1 MATTATTEPA
11 GYGALFQHAGYLRLW
26 TANGVSLIGDAITRI
41 ALPVYIYR
49 LSGSAAA
56 LGGAAVLQTLAWAL
70 IGATTGVLVDRL
82 ARKAILIVVPLVQ
95 AALVGLLPFAGALWH
110 VFAVTFV
117 TAGLAVFASTTR
129 FAALPDIVGPHLMP
143 YAAASGQVS
152 TQVMNIIGPTVGGLV
167 VAFVGVQPAFLL
179 DAGTFIIA
187 ALLVAT
193 VAIPQATPTGEQ
205 LPLLADMLTGLRY
218 IWSRPVVQFLVFGDL
233 AGDIGYTVMLTL
245 TVALV
250 EGDLGYG
257 SAVFGL
263 LVATH
268 AAGFVICA
276 LVSARVARRTGRM
289 RYAVTSG
296 LAVAG
301 IGLVIAAAWPSLPGA
316 FLGWALLGAGTAPA
330 WTLGNVLWAK
340 LVPSDLRGR
349 TGAIG
354 NAAAS
359 VVQLVTAAA
368 IGGAATSFGT
378 RWAIGGAGLA
388 QIVAIGAA
396 IFLLRRGWQAM
407 QAM

>member
-1 MATTATTEPA
+1 MATTAPVEPA
-11 GYGALFQHAGYLRLW
+11 GYGALFQHAGYVRLW
-26 TANGVSLIGDAITRI
+26 TANAVSLTGDAITRI
-41 ALPVYIYR
+41 ALPVYVYR
-49 LSGSAAA
+49 LTGSAAA
-56 LGGAAVLQTLAWAL
+56 LGGAVVLQTLAWAL

-82 ARKAILIVVPLVQ
+82 SRKAILIVAPIVQ
-95 AALVGLLPFAGALWH
+95 AALIGLLPFAGALWQ
-110 VFAVTFV
+110 VFAVTFAA
-117 TAGLAVFASTTR
+117 AGLAVFTSTTR
-129 FAALPDIVGPHLMP
+129 FAALPDIVGPALMP

-152 TQVMNIIGPTVGGLV
+152 TQAMNIIGPAIGGLI
-167 VAFVGVQPAFLL
+167 VALVGVQPAFLL

-187 ALLVAT
+187 ALLIAT
-193 VAIPQATPTGEQ
+193 ITIPPVTPAGER
-205 LPLLADMLTGLRY
+205 LPFLADMLTGLRY

-250 EGDLGYG
+250 EGVLGYG

-268 AAGFVICA
+268 AAGFVACA
-276 LVSARVARRTGRM
+276 LFSARVARRTGRM

-296 LAVAG
+296 LVVAG
-301 IGLVIAAAWPSLPGA
+301 GGLLIVAAWPSLPGA

-340 LVPSDLRGR
+340 LVPSAMRGR

-359 VVQLVTAAA
+359 VVQLATAAA
-368 IGGAATSFGT
+368 IGGAATRFST
-378 RWAIGGAGLA
+378 RWAIGGAGLV

-396 IFLLRRGWQAM
+396 ILLLRRGWQAM
-407 QAM
+407 RAA